1 MLHPSADVQSRSIG
15 DDTRIWQNC
24 VVLPGAKIGRG
35 CNICAGVFIENSVS
49 VGDRVTIKCGVQL
62 WDGILLEDDVF
73 VGPNATF
80 TNDPFPRSGR
90 RDQALLET
98 RVCRGASIGANA
110 TILPGLTIGEYSM
123 VAAGSVVTRDVPAY
137 SIVRGNPA
145 TIFGYVDT
153 NRNNRLTSEGGR
165 HSLSSFMA
173 GHPIP
178 GVGVHELPKI
188 DDLRG
193 SLSVAEFE
201 KDIPFDV
208 RRSFWVYGVPGKDV
222 RGEHAHRECHQFL
235 VCVSGVMKLVVDNGS
250 LRKEYVLDS
259 PNIGIHI
266 APMLWAT
273 QYHFSSDAV
282 LLVFASLKYDSRDY
296 IRNYE
301 EFIQLVKNE

>member
-1 MLHPSADVQSRSIG
+1 
-15 DDTRIWQNC
+15 
-24 VVLPGAKIGRG
+24 
-35 CNICAGVFIENSVS
+35 
-49 VGDRVTIKCGVQL
+49 
-62 WDGILLEDDVF
+62 
-73 VGPNATF
+73 
-80 TNDPFPRSGR
+80 
-90 RDQALLET
+90 
-98 RVCRGASIGANA
+98 
-110 TILPGLTIGEYSM
+110 M

-296 IRNYE
+296 IRSYE
-301 EFIQLVKNE
+301 EFIQLVQNE